1 MDDLHDV
8 RLDGRKLVSDNPN
21 KWLIPPTLV
30 SADSLFRWWETL
42 AEIDQQSHDSGLS
55 RESRTLLLW
64 LEAMYQQQVRL
75 NTNTPADRSKVRSV
89 LRHIVQQG
97 LTISQTA
104 LLVGETP
111 ESVVKWLYCD
121 KPISEH
127 GIKQRLQAEK
137 LMRRGVPLLEVM
149 QETGLTRSEA
159 QSLRKML
166 CLELPHATDKPLH
179 LREQALMWRRDGFTN
194 RQISDRFAQQG
205 ETVSPDTIAQWW
217 HRYGKQA
224 S

>member
-1 MDDLHDV
+1 MDQLEDV
-8 RLDGRKLVSDNPN
+8 RLEGR
-21 KWLIPPTLV
+21 TLV
-30 SADSLFRWWETL
+30 SADTDRWVIPTSMSSAETL
-42 AEIDQQSHDSGLS
+42 LDWWDSLVDTDQRTYESGLS

-75 NTNTPADRSKVRSV
+75 NTNSPADRSKVRSV

-104 LLVGETP
+104 LLVSETP
-111 ESVVKWLYCD
+111 ESVVRWLYCD
-121 KPISEH
+121 KPINET
-127 GIKQRLQAEK
+127 GVARRLQAEQM
-137 LMRRGVPLLEVM
+137 MRNRSSLKAVM
-149 QETGLTRSEA
+149 ETTGLTKAEA

-166 CLELPHATDKPLH
+166 CLELPHATDKPIEF
-179 LREQALMWRRDGFTN
+179 RNQALQMRHVGLTNREISAVFARDGHD
-194 RQISDRFAQQG
+194 IP
-205 ETVSPDTIAQWW
+205 PDTIAQWW

>member
-1 MDDLHDV
+1 MDQLEDV
-8 RLDGRKLVSDNPN
+8 RLEGKKLVSDNPED
-21 KWLIPPTLV
+21 WLIPSNIS
-30 SADSLFRWWETL
+30 SANSLLDWWDSLIET
-42 AEIDQQSHDSGLS
+42 DQKTYESGLS

-104 LLVGETP
+104 LLVSETP
-111 ESVVKWLYCD
+111 EEVVRWLYCD
-121 KPISEH
+121 KQVDEA
-127 GIKQRLQAEK
+127 GIQRRLKAEK
-137 LMRRGVPLLEVM
+137 LMRNHASLKTVIE
-149 QETGLTRSEA
+149 ETGLTKAEA

-166 CLELPHATDKPLH
+166 CLELPHATDKPLEF
-179 LREQALMWRRDGFTN
+179 RKQALQMRHDGMTN
-194 RQISDRFAQQG
+194 REISAAFATEG
-205 ETVSPDTIAQWW
+205 HDIAPDTIAQWW